1 MSSNRSV
8 VYSPEDLA
16 LLGRVLDQAVK
27 SMPPTMRTLSNR
39 MEIAKNILACADAGE
54 RDPVQL
60 ELAALMNTNVLET
73 KPAVQLKKTAGSMTS
88 GLPGSKS
95 PSK

>member
-16 LLGRVLDQAVK
+16 LLGWVLDRAVK
-27 SMPPTMRTLSNR
+27 SIPPAMRTLSNR

-60 ELAALMNTNVLET
+60 ELAALMNTTVSET
-73 KPAVQLKKTAGSMTS
+73 KPAVQLKKAARSMTS